1 MREIVLD
8 TETTGFDPDS
18 GDRII
23 EIGCLEVENY
33 IPTGKTYWQYINPER
48 DVPAEAQA
56 VHGITN
62 EFLQDKPTF
71 GEIVGDFLAFV
82 GESRLVIHNA
92 EFDIKF
98 LNAELK
104 RFGFPS
110 FALREAVDTLAIARQ
125 KYPGSPAN
133 LDALCRRFNI
143 DNSNREFHGA
153 LLDSELL
160 AEVYLELM
168 GGRQHGLA
176 LAKDESKKASSS
188 TEVQSKEKPFREPRI
203 YTLSDAEKKAHDA
216 LLEKIDA
223 PLWDKYKKAE

>member
-8 TETTGFDPDS
+8 TETTGFDPDN

-33 IPTGKTYWQYINPER
+33 IPTGRTYWQYINPER

-56 VHGITN
+56 VHGITT

-82 GESRLVIHNA
+82 SDSRLVIHNA

-143 DNSNREFHGA
+143 DNSNRDFHGA

-168 GGRQHGLA
+168 GGRQHGLE
-176 LAKDESKKASSS
+176 LAKDEGKKASSS
-188 TEVQSKEKPFREPRI
+188 TGVQSKEKPFQGV
-203 YTLSDAEKKAHDA
+203 
-216 LLEKIDA
+216 
-223 PLWDKYKKAE
+223 